1 MNQNF
6 QSGFNN
12 LWPTVIYKT
21 VLDVQEDI
29 ITEALCKT
37 VHSSIDKIA
46 LEHFDIYLKKTIGVS
61 ISDYSGYKLLSWV
74 NRYENTEMEYH
85 THNGSH
91 LSAVFYPVVEGEGGE
106 IVFYDPRF
114 FAARGYDMNFRK
126 LHSSMTYKP
135 EPGALIIFPSYLYH
149 SVKSSKG
156 FKLSIPVDL
165 FLYNEG

>member
-12 LWPTVIYKT
+12 FWPTTVYKT
-21 VLDVQEDI
+21 ILDVDQEI
-29 ITEALCKT
+29 ITEAMQKR
-37 VHSSIDKIA
+37 VHPSVEEIA
-46 LEHFDIYLKKTIGVS
+46 LKHFDTYLKKVLDLS
-61 ISDYSGYKLLSWV
+61 LSDYSGYKTISWV

-91 LSAVFYPVVEGEGGE
+91 LSAVFYPIVEGEGGD

-126 LHSSMTYKP
+126 LHSSISYKP
-135 EPGALIIFPSYLYH
+135 ETGALIIFPSYLYH
-149 SVKSSKG
+149 SVKTSKG
-156 FKLSIPVDL
+156 FKISIPVDL